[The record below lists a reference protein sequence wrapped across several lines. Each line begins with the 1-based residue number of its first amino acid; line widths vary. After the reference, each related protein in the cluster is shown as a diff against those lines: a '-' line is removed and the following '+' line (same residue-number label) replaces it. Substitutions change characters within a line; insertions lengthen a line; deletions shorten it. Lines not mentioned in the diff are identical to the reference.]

1 VNTGWTYKQLVEDIV
16 RDIFTALD
24 TDDSIEEGGF
34 GSQREV
40 AEDDLKGLSRE
51 ELLSDIEQTE
61 RFLSTVWTIAAELD
75 NLVAMTAVADAQQ
88 RVEAAL
94 ERVKEAYLR

>member
-1 VNTGWTYKQLVEDIV
+1 MNTTEYERLVEDIV
-16 RDIFTALD
+16 RGIFTALD
-24 TDDSIEEGGF
+24 TEDSTEDGGF

-51 ELLSDIEQTE
+51 ELVSDIEQTE

-94 ERVKEAYLR
+94 ERVKEADLR

>member
-1 VNTGWTYKQLVEDIV
+1 MNTTEYERLVEDIV
-16 RDIFTALD
+16 RGIFTALD
-24 TDDSIEEGGF
+24 TEDNTEDGGF

-51 ELLSDIEQTE
+51 ELVSDIEQTE